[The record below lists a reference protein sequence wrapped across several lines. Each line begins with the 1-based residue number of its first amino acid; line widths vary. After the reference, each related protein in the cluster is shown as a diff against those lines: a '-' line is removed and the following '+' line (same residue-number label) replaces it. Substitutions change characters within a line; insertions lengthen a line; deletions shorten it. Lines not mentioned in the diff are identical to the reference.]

1 MSQARVPRFQFFYG
15 LGGILNA
22 LASFP
27 FQQKKVRKEQLHAQ
41 EENLATL
48 FSRTHA
54 ILTSSFRIGLLDTLE
69 ALNLPK
75 GSEVILGP
83 ITIADTINS
92 IRMAGL
98 VPVLCDL
105 DKNTQAPNITNI
117 SQCLNPKTKVVLIT
131 YLSGIVPKIDELL
144 EFSKKNDL
152 LLIEDFSQAMGATY
166 QDRPIGSH
174 GDVSIA
180 SLSIGKNL
188 STLAGGL
195 ILFNDPSLL
204 PPLRIKQEN
213 RSSYSVFVLWYLLKA
228 CLKVE
233 IATYKLVF
241 SCFTFP
247 LLGIIAFFQK
257 TYPPRFVHDPP
268 TSANIFC
275 SSTVFKKTHYPLSF
289 YRNPT
294 LWQIRVLLRQQTHYH
309 QDLAL
314 RKKNALLFLA
324 NLTPLALGRFPAAI
338 NSANNSFYHLPF
350 YGNGKTQELRAYLFQ
365 NGIDT
370 GGYGLNLCNEEKEL
384 GLLSHELSG
393 AKSIKHDCTFIPINE
408 HSTAAEIKLIA
419 DLLNNYCTDQ

>member
-1 MSQARVPRFQFFYG
+1 MIQARVPRFQFFYG
-15 LGGILNA
+15 LEGILRA

-27 FQQKKVRKEQLHAQ
+27 FQQQKVQKEQLHSQ
-41 EENLATL
+41 EEKLAAL

-54 ILTSSFRIGLLDTLE
+54 ILTSSYRIGLLDTLE
-69 ALNLPK
+69 ALHLPK

-105 DKNTQAPNITNI
+105 DKNTQAPSISNIA
-117 SQCLNPKTKVVLIT
+117 QCLSPKTKVVLIT
-131 YLSGIVPKIDELL
+131 YLSGIVPNIDELV

-152 LLIEDFSQAMGATY
+152 LMIEDFSQAMGANY
-166 QDRPIGSH
+166 QDRPVGWH
-174 GDVSIA
+174 GDISIA

-188 STLAGGL
+188 STFAGGL
-195 ILFNDPSLL
+195 ILFNNPILL
-204 PPLRIKQEN
+204 PELRMKQEN
-213 RSSYSVFVLWYLLKA
+213 RSSYSLVVLWYLLKA

-233 IATYKLVF
+233 IATNKLIF
-241 SCFTFP
+241 SYFTFP
-247 LLGIIAFFQK
+247 LLRIIACFQK
-257 TYPPRFVHDPP
+257 TCPPRFVHDPP

-275 SSTVFKKTHYPLSF
+275 SSNVFKKTHYPISF
-289 YRNPT
+289 YRSPT
-294 LWQIRVLLRQQTHYH
+294 RWQIRILERQQTHYH

-324 NLTPLALGRFPAAI
+324 NLTPLALRRFPAAI
-338 NSANNSFYHLPF
+338 NSVNNSFYHLPF
-350 YGNGKTQELRAYLFQ
+350 YGNGRTQELRAYLFQ

-370 GGYGLNLCNEEKEL
+370 GGYGLNLCSEEKEL
-384 GLLSHELSG
+384 GVLNNELDG
-393 AKSIKHDCTFIPINE
+393 ARSIKHDCTFIPINE